1 MPGMDG
7 IETLKHIRDM
17 GDKYKTLPIIALTA
31 NVMSGARERYLN
43 AGFSDFM
50 DANFPDAKLHT
61 ADLKRILLTYL
72 PQKYLQEAQ

>member
-1 MPGMDG
+1 
-7 IETLKHIRDM
+7 M

-50 DANFPDAKLHT
+50 EKPFIA

-72 PQKYLQEAQ
+72 PKKYLQEAQ